1 MPSFKLTATLLF
13 VGALALF
20 LAGCLGPGKSPPT
33 RFYVLSTLAEMET
46 VPSPVAELSDVAIGV
61 GPVRIP
67 GKLDRP
73 QIIVRSTRNEVRL
86 MELAEWGDPLAA
98 GFARALAENLA
109 LLLKTEKVS
118 IFPWLKATRRDYQ
131 VTVDVIDFIGAPG
144 EGARL
149 RAWWSVFGSNGKI
162 ELAKRYAFLE
172 EAVAGDDIA
181 ALVEAQSRLLA
192 TLSRQVAESI
202 NLHSQKTND
211 NG

>member
-1 MPSFKLTATLLF
+1 MRPFNFAATVFAL
-13 VGALALF
+13 GALVLF
-20 LAGCLGPGKSPPT
+20 QAGCLGPGKSPPT

-46 VPSPVAELSDVAIGV
+46 DPSPVADLSDVAIGV

-73 QIIVRSTRNEVRL
+73 QIIVRSSRNEVRL
-86 MELAEWGDPLAA
+86 MELAEWGDPLAP

-144 EGARL
+144 EDAHL
-149 RAWWSVFGSNGKI
+149 RAWWSVFGNNGKI
-162 ELAKRYAFLE
+162 ELIKRYAFLGE
-172 EAVAGDDIA
+172 SVAGDNIA
-181 ALVEAQSRLLA
+181 ALVEAQSRLVA
-192 TLSRQVAESI
+192 ALSRRVAESI
-202 NLHSQKTND
+202 HLHSQKTND
-211 NG
+211 NR